1 MNASTPSGR
10 EAPTVMI
17 ELMPYEKDLICPHAL
32 HLHPQVD
39 RQLRDGRYRWI
50 EFTASDLDD
59 ITGSLSYVCNRAR
72 SRKLA
77 MALDEVCSILEH
89 HQRAMGRP

>member
-1 MNASTPSGR
+1 MNAAASSGR

-17 ELMPYEKDLICPHAL
+17 ELMPSEKDLIRAHAL
-32 HLHPQVD
+32 HLHPEVE

-72 SRKLA
+72 SRELA
-77 MALDEVCSILEH
+77 VELDAVCSILERH
-89 HQRAMGRP
+89 LHAMGRP